1 METKGVNSTRKQTKK
16 YDTKHIIKKKYIKKN
31 RRQ

>member
-1 METKGVNSTRKQTKK
+1 METKGVNSTRKHTKI
-16 YDTKHIIKKKYIKKN
+16 YDTNHKKKYIKKN